1 MSGQDEFARVD
12 KAHFRE
18 VSSRACPVCGR
29 GQFEPLRAELVIRP
43 REAPGIEP
51 IESVAQV
58 CVRCGFLAIHAT
70 KYLLD
75 DDSR

>member
-1 MSGQDEFARVD
+1 MT
-12 KAHFRE
+12 
-18 VSSRACPVCGR
+18 
-29 GQFEPLRAELVIRP
+29 P

>member
-12 KAHFRE
+12 KALSE
-18 VSSRACPVCGR
+18 KLSSRACPVCGR
-29 GQFEPLRAELVIRP
+29 GQFEPLRAEFVMHP
-43 REAPGIEP
+43 RQAAGMEP
-51 IESVAQV
+51 IDTVAQV
-58 CVRCGFLAIHAT
+58 CVRCGFLAVHAS